1 MDQLKFTLGPY
12 EFFASIIGGSPL
24 FVTLLLL
31 FNPVASPQD
40 LFLIFRDNL
49 SLYTALMA
57 AFISYILGGSIQGIS
72 WRYFLAL
79 CQFFKRDY
87 GYFGDMIPQKHGQL
101 PHDASAIA
109 ELDLEFEDRLVLLL
123 REKTGIP
130 KKLHWLDA
138 RLTSYLKENGSQ
150 APITAELHLVNHI
163 MYRNLSLGF
172 LILGFTFIFNILR
185 VQSFVLEQS
194 ILTLLLLGLSY
205 TMFFRSLSFK
215 KWHNREL
222 LLGFYFSSTS
232 HQHQ

>member
-24 FVTLLLL
+24 FVALLLL

-40 LFLIFRDNL
+40 LFLIFKNNL
-49 SLYTALMA
+49 STSTALMS
-57 AFISYILGGSIQGIS
+57 AFVSYILGGGIQGIS

-79 CQFFKRDY
+79 CRLFKRSY
-87 GYFGDMIPQKHGQL
+87 YYFGDMIPQKHRIL
-101 PHDASAIA
+101 PRNATEIA
-109 ELDLEFEDRLVLLL
+109 DLELEFEDRLVLLL
-123 REKTGIP
+123 RDKTGIP
-130 KKLHWLDA
+130 NKINWLDA
-138 RLTSYLKENGSQ
+138 RLTSYLKEHGSQ
-150 APITAELHLVNHI
+150 ASATAELHLVNHI

-172 LILGFTFIFNILR
+172 LILGLTFLFNILR
-185 VQSFVLEQS
+185 VQSFILEQS
-194 ILTLLLLGLSY
+194 ILTLLLLSLSY

-232 HQHQ
+232 NQPQ